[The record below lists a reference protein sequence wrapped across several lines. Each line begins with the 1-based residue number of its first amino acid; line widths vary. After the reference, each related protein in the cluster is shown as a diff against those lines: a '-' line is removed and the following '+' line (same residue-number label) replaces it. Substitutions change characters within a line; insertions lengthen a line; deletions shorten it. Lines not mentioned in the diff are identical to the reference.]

1 VEVNPQQQKNNWS
14 GQENFYTTEKSE
26 DTGLWKEMSVITVI
40 KAVDKNIVVGK
51 KGGKGGGKAVGV
63 APPPPLQK
71 VY

>member
-1 VEVNPQQQKNNWS
+1 
-14 GQENFYTTEKSE
+14 
-26 DTGLWKEMSVITVI
+26 MSVITVI